1 MFCFCLGVS
10 LLCDI
15 TFSFSLSPFSSAAM
29 KLFSSHEAM
38 RRRVSL
44 VLQYGI
50 RAGSWTCYASAKLYI
65 LPRKCFLA
73 SFWRIM
79 DEKPETKLENISQ
92 KANIFDLDQSLRPT
106 SLFYLHPGENPG
118 LVLVSNVL
126 NDTNYVSWSKNMQ
139 HALLSKNKLKFVNG
153 NIITPLPTDPNYEAW
168 ERWNVMILSWIMRT
182 LTPNIAESMMY
193 IDSAKELWDELKE
206 RFSQGDY
213 IQISDLF
220 QEIHS
225 IK

>member
-1 MFCFCLGVS
+1 
-10 LLCDI
+10 
-15 TFSFSLSPFSSAAM
+15 
-29 KLFSSHEAM
+29 
-38 RRRVSL
+38 
-44 VLQYGI
+44 
-50 RAGSWTCYASAKLYI
+50 
-65 LPRKCFLA
+65 
-73 SFWRIM
+73 
-79 DEKPETKLENISQ
+79 
-92 KANIFDLDQSLRPT
+92 
-106 SLFYLHPGENPG
+106 
-118 LVLVSNVL
+118 
-126 NDTNYVSWSKNMQ
+126 MQ